1 MSKIKM
7 IPAMKAPIIPPK
19 TTPDSTPIGAP
30 FVGLTG
36 GFDCAA
42 VIAKGVDETSVED
55 IGAFSTV
62 RCTVL
67 L

>member
-19 TTPDSTPIGAP
+19 TTPEPTPIGAP
-30 FVGLTG
+30 SDGLTG

-42 VIAKGVDETSVED
+42 VIARGVDETAVGD

-67 L
+67 V